1 MIKIIPEWL
10 FQEIVKAILV
20 GIPTGFFSFFLAMW
34 YFNKYQLPKL
44 APSMGKE
51 AVKHVAELPEIKK
64 LIEKG
69 NGLIEQLEP
78 IIENVKKVDFEKIQS
93 DLAPL
98 LNTLKKIN
106 VETIEE
112 LIEVIKSLAEKA
124 TKKPKVPTPQ

>member
-1 MIKIIPEWL
+1 
-10 FQEIVKAILV
+10 
-20 GIPTGFFSFFLAMW
+20 
-34 YFNKYQLPKL
+34 
-44 APSMGKE
+44 MGKE